1 MNMKCHKLSPTA
13 FSPMGGGGAMPTQE
27 KETIMRIFA
36 VFLPLG
42 GSAHTRKKNYTYIIF
57 LKFNTAPQF

>member
-13 FSPMGGGGAMPTQE
+13 FSPMGGGGGAMPTRE

-42 GSAHTRKKNYTYIIF
+42 GSALTRKKKQLYVYNF
-57 LKFNTAPQF
+57 LKI